1 MTVTHRSGGLSR
13 RTFPRGSA
21 IATAATSLI
30 EATSA
35 LVGQAEA
42 DSALPVAGPGA
53 TSITLDINGIA
64 RTLLASPNMTLA
76 EVLRGPL
83 GLTGTKIACDR
94 GSCSA

>member
-1 MTVTHRSGGLSR
+1 MTVTHRRGGLSR
-13 RTFPRGSA
+13 RTFLHGSA

-35 LVGQAEA
+35 LVRQEA
-42 DSALPVAGPGA
+42 DSTLPVAGPGA

-64 RTLLASPNMTLA
+64 RTLLASPNMPLA
-76 EVLRGPL
+76 DVLREPL
-83 GLTGTKIACDR
+83 GLTGTKIDCDR

>member
-1 MTVTHRSGGLSR
+1 MTVTHRRGGLSR
-13 RTFPRGSA
+13 RTFLHGSA

-35 LVGQAEA
+35 LVRQEA
-42 DSALPVAGPGA
+42 DSTLPVAGPGA
-53 TSITLDINGIA
+53 TSITFDPDGIA

-76 EVLRGPL
+76 EVLPGPL

-94 GSCSA
+94 GSYSA